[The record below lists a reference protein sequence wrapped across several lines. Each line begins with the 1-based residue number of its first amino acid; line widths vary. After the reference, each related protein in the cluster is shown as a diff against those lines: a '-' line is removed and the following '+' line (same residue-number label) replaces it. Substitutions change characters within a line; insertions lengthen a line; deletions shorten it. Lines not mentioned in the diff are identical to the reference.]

1 MLTIQELKFETTTV
15 LALSGR
21 LDGQTGPSLDAVIPE
36 SGSVVLDLSDL
47 SYVSSA
53 GLRSILQALKKTK
66 SSGGSLS
73 LCSIQQAVMK
83 LLELSGFLSLV
94 STYPDREG
102 ALNA

>member
-15 LALSGR
+15 LALNGR
-21 LDGQTGPSLDAVIPE
+21 LDGQTGPSLDEVIPD
-36 SGSVVLDLSDL
+36 SGLVVLDLSEL

-66 SSGGSLS
+66 STGGSLR
-73 LCSIQQAVMK
+73 LCSIQPTVLK